1 MDLVRNRDTFGSKL
15 LKVKEVKPVV
25 SNSKKEMVGGA
36 DDSA

>member
-15 LKVKEVKPVV
+15 LKVKEVKPV